1 MTTAE
6 EYGTALE
13 PVEVVDAELVE
24 DADAPGAGAVAV
36 HDPVEAVLAALDTDA
51 KEYLHRIRPKKTKDG
66 YARDWEIWRQFHD
79 WLAKRTGTRL
89 PLSKVTVGTFVY

>member
-24 DADAPGAGAVAV
+24 DDAPDAGAVAV
-36 HDPVEAVLAALDTDA
+36 HDPVEAVLAALDADA
-51 KEYLHRIRPKKTKDG
+51 KEHLHDIRPKKTKDG
-66 YARDWEIWRQFHD
+66 YARDWEIWGSST
-79 WLAKRTGTRL
+79 TGSPNEPAPACRSARS
-89 PLSKVTVGTFVY
+89 PWAPSCRS